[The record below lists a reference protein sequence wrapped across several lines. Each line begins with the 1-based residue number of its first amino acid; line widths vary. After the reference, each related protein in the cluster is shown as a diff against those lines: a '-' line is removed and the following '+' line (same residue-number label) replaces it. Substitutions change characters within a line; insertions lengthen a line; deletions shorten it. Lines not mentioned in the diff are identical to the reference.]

1 MKKYLFLLL
10 ILQVSISRAQI
21 KTPEEMASFLVEIGD
36 SVHQANLSPLEK
48 YNRYSPFDRS
58 YLAVSVPFS
67 AEDNSLA
74 SMLRVDF
81 FHKIGF
87 YFTLPYYYNTAIESN
102 TTIEEIQNTE
112 GIADLQGQGYLPSNS
127 LGADNGFSALDIGI
141 NYAPWSKNPLLK
153 NVYVSLGVIASS
165 EFEITYFSNN
175 GLLGIEGDYIVTEDG
190 GYALRPELGVK
201 YVLPFINAGVSY
213 RHNTVYPGVYYSFGV
228 NVPLKKVK
236 SLYSIRKI
244 ESDRYRRKLNQLDYD
259 AKDFNTS
266 NFK

>member
-1 MKKYLFLLL
+1 MRKYLLLL
-10 ILQVSISRAQI
+10 LVLQLSVSRAQI

-67 AEDNSLA
+67 TEDNSFA
-74 SMLRVDF
+74 SMFGVDF

-87 YFTLPYYYNTAIESN
+87 YFTLPYAYNTEIESN
-102 TTIEEIQNTE
+102 TTFEEIQYNE
-112 GIADLQGQGYLPSNS
+112 GIADLQGQQYVPSYTVG
-127 LGADNGFSALDIGI
+127 LEQGFSAFDIGL
-141 NYAPWSKNPLLK
+141 NYAFWSRNPLLK
-153 NVYVSLGVIASS
+153 NLYFSLGVIAST
-165 EFEITYFSNN
+165 EYEIIYVSNN
-175 GLLGIEGDYIVTEDG
+175 ELLGIEGNYVVIEDA
-190 GYALRPELGVK
+190 GYGLRPELGVT
-201 YVLPFINAGVSY
+201 YVLPFINAGISY
-213 RHNTVYPGVYYSFGV
+213 RHNSVYSGLYYTVGA
-228 NVPLKKVK
+228 NIPLKKVK
-236 SLYSIRKI
+236 SLHSIRKI